1 MDCLFCKIA
10 RHEIP
15 ALSIREDAAMLSFL
29 DINPRAA
36 GHTMVIPKRHVET
49 LLKVPSEELG
59 SLWRAVQAT
68 ARQLQTALRP
78 DGFTIGVNQGRCAGQ
93 AIDHLHVHIIPRWA
107 GDGGGSVHDVINAP
121 PTEELAKIH
130 EKIVQ
135 SNPKS

>member
-10 RHEIP
+10 HHEIP
-15 ALSIREDAAMLSFL
+15 SLVVREDADTLAFL

-36 GHTMVIPKRHVET
+36 GHTVVIPKQHAAT
-49 LLKVPSEELG
+49 LLDVPREALG
-59 SLWRAVQAT
+59 LFWQAVQAT
-68 ARQLQTALRP
+68 ALQLHTVLQP

-93 AIDHLHVHIIPRWA
+93 AVDHLHVHIIPRWE
-107 GDGGGSVHDVINAP
+107 GDGGGSIHTVVNAP